1 MEREFYINDAGNQ
14 VNKFGA
20 SLEARYLQLY
30 KGEEA
35 VPFPEDGYK
44 GEDIIAHAKGFAQE
58 NGDKYV
64 EAPARSAGPPW
75 WPTPCPRTS
84 RAFTTTWP
92 GTGGVRQLV

>member
-1 MEREFYINDAGNQ
+1 MLGDAWPRCWTPRATRVEREFYINDAGNQ

-44 GEDIIAHAKGFAQE
+44 GEDIIAHAKNFAQAIR
-58 NGDKYV
+58 GQV
-64 EAPARSAGPPW
+64 
-75 WPTPCPRTS
+75 C
-84 RAFTTTWP
+84 
-92 GTGGVRQLV
+92 TGQ